1 MAADKSGRGVEND
14 LEPGESGGQGTFA
27 LNAAVIAYMPE
38 SQEVPARSNSGRKR
52 KARKK

>member
-1 MAADKSGRGVEND
+1 MAADKPGRGVEND
-14 LEPGESGGQGTFA
+14 LEPEESGGQGTFA

-38 SQEVPARSNSGRKR
+38 SQEVPAGSNSGRKR